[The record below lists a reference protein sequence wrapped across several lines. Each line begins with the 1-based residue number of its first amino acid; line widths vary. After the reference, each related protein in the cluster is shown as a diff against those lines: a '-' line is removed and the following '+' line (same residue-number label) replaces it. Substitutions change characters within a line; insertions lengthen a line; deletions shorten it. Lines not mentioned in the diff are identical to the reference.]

1 MITFMSGQQG
11 GRRWLTALLVSCLV
25 VMLAG
30 WRLAIATDS
39 AGGQIPPPANA
50 SALTREVDGGSPI
63 APPADRDA
71 GISRDPERLSGSPKR
86 AAAQSRADKGE
97 PGRPQ
102 MLAIPR
108 LDLKMPIT
116 AVTVDDTG
124 AMALPTRPTEIG
136 WYAYGPRPGST
147 RGSAVLGG
155 HVDSREYGVGPLV
168 TLKQLRRGDDIVIT
182 TNKGTEQFRVSTVRL
197 IGKRDLE
204 VREVFTREGKPL
216 LRILTCGGTYR
227 RSGGYQ
233 ANVVVTAR
241 PV

>member
-1 MITFMSGQQG
+1 MFGQQG

-25 VMLAG
+25 LMVAG
-30 WRLAIATDS
+30 WRLAIPTDS
-39 AGGQIPPPANA
+39 GGGQILPVSA
-50 SALTREVDGGSPI
+50 SAPTREAHGRSPI
-63 APPADRDA
+63 APPAEPDA
-71 GISRDPERLSGSPKR
+71 AISRGSERLSGSPTR
-86 AAAQSRADKGE
+86 AATQSRADE
-97 PGRPQ
+97 PGPPR

-124 AMALPTRPTEIG
+124 AMAVPTRPSEIG
-136 WYAYGPRPGST
+136 WYAYGPRPGSA

-168 TLKQLRRGDDIVIT
+168 ALKQLRRGDDIVIT
-182 TNKGTEQFRVSTVRL
+182 TNRGTERFRVSTIRL
-197 IGKRDLE
+197 IGKRDLDL
-204 VREVFTREGKPL
+204 RDVFTREGKPL

>member
-1 MITFMSGQQG
+1 MFGQQG

-30 WRLAIATDS
+30 WRLAVATDS
-39 AGGQIPPPANA
+39 AGGQIPPRANA
-50 SALTREVDGGSPI
+50 SAPTLEAHGRSPI
-63 APPADRDA
+63 AAPADRDA
-71 GISRDPERLSGSPKR
+71 GISPDPERLSGSPKR
-86 AAAQSRADKGE
+86 AATQSRADKGE
-97 PGRPQ
+97 PGPPQ

-136 WYAYGPRPGST
+136 WYAYGPRPGSA

-182 TNKGTEQFRVSTVRL
+182 TNKGTERFRLSTIRL
-197 IGKRDLE
+197 IGKRDLDL
-204 VREVFTREGKPL
+204 RDVFTREGQPL
-216 LRILTCGGTYR
+216 LRILTCGGAYR

-241 PV
+241 PM

>member
-39 AGGQIPPPANA
+39 AGGQIPPRANA
-50 SALTREVDGGSPI
+50 SALTREVHGRSPI
-63 APPADRDA
+63 APPADHDA
-71 GISRDPERLSGSPKR
+71 RISRAPERLSGSPKR

-97 PGRPQ
+97 PGPPQ

-182 TNKGTEQFRVSTVRL
+182 TTKGTERFRVSTVRL

>member
-1 MITFMSGQQG
+1 MFGQQG

-25 VMLAG
+25 VMIAG

-39 AGGQIPPPANA
+39 GGGVQIPPRANA
-50 SALTREVDGGSPI
+50 SAPTREAHGPSPF
-63 APPADRDA
+63 APPTRPDA
-71 GISRDPERLSGSPKR
+71 AISHGPERLSGSTTR
-86 AAAQSRADKGE
+86 AATQSRADRGE
-97 PGRPQ
+97 PGPPR

-124 AMALPTRPTEIG
+124 AMAVPTRPSEIG
-136 WYAYGPRPGST
+136 WYAYGPRPGSA

-168 TLKQLRRGDDIVIT
+168 ALNQLRRGDDIVIT
-182 TNKGTEQFRVSTVRL
+182 TNRGTERFRVSTIRL
-197 IGKRDLE
+197 IGKRDLDL
-204 VREVFTREGKPL
+204 RDVFTREGQPL

-241 PV
+241 PM

>member
-1 MITFMSGQQG
+1 MSGQQG

-39 AGGQIPPPANA
+39 GSGQIPPRA
-50 SALTREVDGGSPI
+50 SASAPTREAHDQSPI
-63 APPADRDA
+63 APPAGRDA
-71 GISRDPERLSGSPKR
+71 GISRDPKRLSGSPKR
-86 AAAQSRADKGE
+86 AATQPRADRGA
-97 PGRPQ
+97 PGPPQ

-124 AMALPTRPTEIG
+124 AMALPTQPTEIG
-136 WYAYGPRPGST
+136 WYAYGPRPGSA

-182 TNKGTEQFRVSTVRL
+182 TNKGTERFQVSTIRL

-204 VREVFTREGKPL
+204 LRDVFTREGKPL

>member
-1 MITFMSGQQG
+1 MFGQQG

-25 VMLAG
+25 VMVAG

-39 AGGQIPPPANA
+39 GGGVRIPPRANA
-50 SALTREVDGGSPI
+50 SAPTREAHSPSPF
-63 APPADRDA
+63 APPTSPDA
-71 GISRDPERLSGSPKR
+71 AISRGPERLSGSTTR
-86 AAAQSRADKGE
+86 AATKSRADRGE
-97 PGRPQ
+97 PGPPR

-116 AVTVDDTG
+116 SVTVDDTG
-124 AMALPTRPTEIG
+124 AMAVPTRPTEIG
-136 WYAYGPRPGST
+136 WYAYGSRPGSA

-168 TLKQLRRGDDIVIT
+168 ALKQLRRGDDIVIT
-182 TNKGTEQFRVSTVRL
+182 TNSGTERFRVSTIRL
-197 IGKRDLE
+197 IGKRDLDL
-204 VREVFTREGKPL
+204 RDVFTREGKPL